1 MRKFIIGKHLLSIVF
16 LLVFAGCAS
25 EPAKRQGP
33 VGRPPSPTDDP
44 FFPGRR
50 SGEIEKKQKAKPKK
64 TKTQSKEGLAEDKS
78 EPSSVKKPDPDIPKE
93 APKPESPSLAESKQR
108 RQAEASTEQ
117 RDPQTPE
124 TDAPDTAES
133 VTRRSSPGLSLKA
146 TRQSVQSALTSA
158 TRARNITNQLSNI
171 SSKPPEKAKQ
181 KHSSVPNPSTKAA
194 RLSASHAF
202 ASTTRAKRLAED
214 LAGESASRRAIDA
227 KRSKRR
233 PTDKTSSSQVTPSM
247 ETTRVS
253 MNHAF
258 TSTIRARQLA
268 ERIDEKSTA
277 ADKNTSAG
285 AKPSPPNK
293 EHLSQ
298 ANKRIQTARASM
310 SHALTST
317 NRARQLARQI
327 SEESTS
333 TDKASPTRTN
343 RRPLDQRESP
353 SANSRVQTARAS
365 MSHALTSTNRAR
377 QLARQISEEST
388 STDKASPAR
397 TNRRPLDE
405 RESPPANSRV
415 QTARLSISR
424 AFASTFRAK
433 RLAENIAEESTS
445 ASGPASTHARTRR
458 FVKQNS
464 SRANLRVQTART
476 SMSHAFT
483 STSRA
488 KKLAEQ
494 VASASDSASP
504 SPQQAVE
511 STNDSSKRSLDEQ
524 TKSKSPRKR
533 PFCYSCVQLCTK
545 QEESESCNSANRKVV
560 CGWGRRSQKKTAKSV
575 ARRYCNQHLQSL
587 SSENSPWRTVLGDC
601 PRASCQ
607 LRE

>member
-1 MRKFIIGKHLLSIVF
+1 
-16 LLVFAGCAS
+16 
-25 EPAKRQGP
+25 
-33 VGRPPSPTDDP
+33 
-44 FFPGRR
+44 
-50 SGEIEKKQKAKPKK
+50 
-64 TKTQSKEGLAEDKS
+64 
-78 EPSSVKKPDPDIPKE
+78 
-93 APKPESPSLAESKQR
+93 
-108 RQAEASTEQ
+108 
-117 RDPQTPE
+117 
-124 TDAPDTAES
+124 
-133 VTRRSSPGLSLKA
+133 LSLKA

-285 AKPSPPNK
+285 AKPSPPSK
-293 EHLSQ
+293 EHL
-298 ANKRIQTARASM
+298 
-310 SHALTST
+310 
-317 NRARQLARQI
+317 
-327 SEESTS
+327 
-333 TDKASPTRTN
+333 
-343 RRPLDQRESP
+343 
-353 SANSRVQTARAS
+353 
-365 MSHALTSTNRAR
+365 
-377 QLARQISEEST
+377 
-388 STDKASPAR
+388 
-397 TNRRPLDE
+397 
-405 RESPPANSRV
+405 
-415 QTARLSISR
+415 
-424 AFASTFRAK
+424 
-433 RLAENIAEESTS
+433 
-445 ASGPASTHARTRR
+445 
-458 FVKQNS
+458 

-545 QEESESCNSANRKVV
+545 QEESESCNSSNRKVV

>member
-333 TDKASPTRTN
+333 TDKASP
-343 RRPLDQRESP
+343 
-353 SANSRVQTARAS
+353 
-365 MSHALTSTNRAR
+365 
-377 QLARQISEEST
+377 
-388 STDKASPAR
+388 AR